1 MLSEVRELEEVLGVP
16 KVSFQDLPEDPKERG
31 LFIRQYLIAL
41 RNANNLITT
50 NKKEEENHV

>member
-16 KVSFQDLPEDPKERG
+16 KVSFQDLPEDPKERR

-41 RNANNLITT
+41 RNTNNLINN
-50 NKKEEENHV
+50 NKQEEEKHV